1 MIIHLFAI
9 PFYAFFFMLFLA
21 GLVGTDMIKVYGIGD
36 KTNLKEE
43 YAIIVVIFY
52 IIWGL
57 RRIIPRKPKDSQE
70 IP

>member
-21 GLVGTDMIKVYGIGD
+21 GLVGTDIIQVYGIGD

-43 YAIIVVIFY
+43 YAIIVAMFY
-52 IIWGL
+52 IIWRL
-57 RRIIPRKPKDSQE
+57 RRIIPRKPKDSQ
-70 IP
+70 